1 MKGAKPRVCF
11 VVATEITVTAF
22 LLDQIR
28 TAAKTHD
35 VCVALNT
42 RNNAFLAPYEINVE
56 VVPVAIERKIKP
68 LADLAALFA
77 LYRLFCARRF
87 DLIHSV
93 SPKAGLL
100 AMLAGFLAGVPR
112 RLHVFTGQVWVTRR
126 GLSRFFLKSLDR
138 LLAALATHLLA
149 DSPSQRDFLVADGVV
164 TATKCTVLG
173 KGSISGVNTARFQP
187 DAAARDMVRL
197 ELAVPADGVLFL
209 YLGRLNRDKGIADL
223 AAAFANLCRSR
234 DDIWLALVGPDEE
247 NMATLA
253 RQLCGAHAD
262 HLRLVD
268 YTNTPQRYMAA
279 ADVFCLPSYRE
290 GFGTVVIEAAACGV
304 AAIAS
309 RIYGLTDA
317 VIDAETGLLHAAG
330 DVATIET
337 MMARLA
343 GDRALRQRLGAAARN
358 RACADFAMPVLTSAL
373 LVFYAKMLN

>member
-1 MKGAKPRVCF
+1 MKGTKPRVCF

-149 DSPSQRDFLVADGVV
+149 DSPSQRDFLVAEGVV
-164 TATKCTVLG
+164 TAAKCTVLG

-253 RQLCGAHAD
+253 QQLCGAHAD
-262 HLRLVD
+262 RLRLVD

>member
-330 DVATIET
+330 DVAAIET

>member
-28 TAAKTHD
+28 NAAKTHD

-149 DSPSQRDFLVADGVV
+149 DSPSQRDFLVAEGVV

-290 GFGTVVIEAAACGV
+290 GFGTVVIEAAA
-304 AAIAS
+304 
-309 RIYGLTDA
+309 
-317 VIDAETGLLHAAG
+317 
-330 DVATIET
+330 
-337 MMARLA
+337 M
-343 GDRALRQRLGAAARN
+343 
-358 RACADFAMPVLTSAL
+358 
-373 LVFYAKMLN
+373 

>member
-149 DSPSQRDFLVADGVV
+149 DSPSQRDFLVAEGVV

-330 DVATIET
+330 DVAAIET

>member
-1 MKGAKPRVCF
+1 MKGTKPRVCF

-77 LYRLFCARRF
+77 LYRLFRARRF

-149 DSPSQRDFLVADGVV
+149 DSPSQRDFLVAEGVV
-164 TATKCTVLG
+164 TAAKCTVLG

-253 RQLCGAHAD
+253 QQLCGAHAD
-262 HLRLVD
+262 RLRLVD

-330 DVATIET
+330 DVPAIES

-343 GDRALRQRLGAAARN
+343 GDRALRQRLGTAARN

-373 LVFYAKMLN
+373 LAFYAKMLD

>member
-77 LYRLFCARRF
+77 LYRLFRARRF

-149 DSPSQRDFLVADGVV
+149 DSPSQRDFLVAEGVV

-317 VIDAETGLLHAAG
+317 VIDTETGLLHAAG
-330 DVATIET
+330 DVAAIET

-343 GDRALRQRLGAAARN
+343 GDRALRQRLGVAARN

-373 LVFYAKMLN
+373 LAFYAKMLN